1 MLTETG
7 SLPKVGYLS
16 DDNHDIY
23 DTFCYKTFEEGSD
36 GIFSFSKFFNETNH
50 SIFFEIIYNM
60 I

>member
-16 DDNHDIY
+16 NDIY

-36 GIFSFSKFFNETNH
+36 GIFSFF
-50 SIFFEIIYNM
+50 
-60 I
+60 

>member
-16 DDNHDIY
+16 DDTY
-23 DTFCYKTFEEGSD
+23 DTFCYKHY
-36 GIFSFSKFFNETNH
+36 IFSFSKFFNETNH
-50 SIFFEIIYNM
+50 SIFFEIINM

>member
-16 DDNHDIY
+16 DDIY

-50 SIFFEIIYNM
+50 SIFFEIINM